1 MKVVLCRESKCYVVL
16 VTAVKKQIEIFCPRQ
31 WPTRDDEG
39 YCSTCS
45 YRDAAQLCCNT
56 RLRST
61 GRHTR
66 SSGAP
71 GWGDDS
77 SLANESTYE
86 NQSKELALG

>member
-1 MKVVLCRESKCYVVL
+1 VLCSACNSSKETNRDIL
-16 VTAVKKQIEIFCPRQ
+16 SRQ

-45 YRDAAQLCCNT
+45 YHDAAQLCRNT

-77 SLANESTYE
+77 SLAKESTYE